1 MGREGT
7 GHEGTVWRCCEYKR
21 VNERQHTVSVH
32 THHTHLQGSKLE
44 ESMDKTQHRDCV
56 KLR

>member
-1 MGREGT
+1 MEVLLVYT
-7 GHEGTVWRCCEYKR
+7 R

-32 THHTHLQGSKLE
+32 THHTHLEGPKVE
-44 ESMDKTQHRDCV
+44 ESMGEAQHRACV